1 VNDDDD
7 GEHDIDD
14 DGDDD
19 DDDDDDVACFIEK
32 LWYRCCVQV
41 FFQGSQIAKK

>member
-1 VNDDDD
+1 MNDDDD
-7 GEHDIDD
+7 GEHDNDD
-14 DGDDD
+14 DG